1 MITALDFQILDF
13 LQQHCRNGAL
23 DWFFS
28 RLTHLGDAGIIWIV
42 LALGLLLYPK
52 TRRSGAVVAIALVLD
67 LILCNGIL
75 KNLIA
80 RTRPYDINTA
90 VELLIKTPSDYSF
103 PSGHTAAAFAAV
115 TALFCCR
122 SRFRIPAF
130 VLAVLIAFSRLYL
143 YVHFPTDILGG
154 VFVGLVCGCAAA
166 WIVNLWTRRQKAKQ
180 PPVPQQPTF
189 VCPSSCTGSCQ
200 TCPGSKPREE

>member
-13 LQQHCRNGAL
+13 LQQHCRSGAL

-52 TRRSGAVVAIALVLD
+52 TRRTGAVVAIALVLD

-90 VELLIKTPSDYSF
+90 VELLIKAPSDYSF

-115 TALFCCR
+115 TALWCCR
-122 SRFRIPAF
+122 SRFRLPAF

-154 VFVGLVCGCAAA
+154 VLVGLVCGCAAA
-166 WIVNLWTRRQKAKQ
+166 WIVNLWIRRQKAKQ
-180 PPVPQQPTF
+180 PPVPQPTF

-200 TCPGSKPREE
+200 TCPGNKPREQ